1 MSNRTT
7 EDTSRPMG
15 ATKIA
20 DFIGARLNGD
30 GTLTLS
36 MAEVAKLMHM
46 LGVKG

>member
-1 MSNRTT
+1 MSSQTT
-7 EDTSRPMG
+7 EDTSKPMG
-15 ATKIA
+15 ATKIV

-46 LGVKG
+46 LGAKG